1 MQCKADPLSRKVLRC
16 YAFEIRKQI
25 GLEQTLK
32 LPVLKLLESFPFLIG
47 DEDFYYELVDDLPN
61 GIHAQYRHG
70 EKCILIKTAVYNGA
84 VNNVGRDR
92 MTIVHEMAHALLLQH
107 SGIQLH
113 RCFDNEVK
121 LRAFDDPEWQAK
133 CLAGELMI
141 PANLVKGMSPQ
152 NVAHYCAVS
161 IDAARYQLSKIK

>member
-1 MQCKADPLSRKVLRC
+1 MPQ
-16 YAFEIRKQI
+16 
-25 GLEQTLK
+25 
-32 LPVLKLLESFPFLIG
+32 
-47 DEDFYYELVDDLPN
+47 

-70 EKCILIKTAVYNGA
+70 EKCILIKSKVYDGA
-84 VNNVGRDR
+84 LNDIGRDR

-113 RCFDNEVK
+113 RCFDNNMRLKAYE
-121 LRAFDDPEWQAK
+121 DPEWHAK

-152 NVAHYCAVS
+152 DIACRCAVS
-161 IDAARYQLSKIK
+161 MDAAKYQLSKIK